1 MSKSILAAFIR
12 ARVATGA
19 ALINEA
25 TSAYSADALY
35 LATANS
41 SQELT
46 LAIGALPMGKAGVV
60 GKQYKAIGEAIAK
73 GQKAMLAALPNGEG
87 WIGAR
92 HGAFSK
98 ADKDTRAAY
107 LQAHAIG
114 VEAFRTELEASGA
127 FPEKVIKTDEEKA
140 KAKTEKAEAEAKK
153 QAEAVNAARKA
164 IIDSGEFVAKSDIL
178 TVDKLSTS
186 MLIDELMTRKPESFS
201 AESAALLAQLVATL
215 SPVTA

>member
-25 TSAYSADALY
+25 ASAYSADALY

-41 SQELT
+41 SQEL
-46 LAIGALPMGKAGVV
+46 AGAVAALPMGKFGVI

-98 ADKDTRAAY
+98 ATKETREEY
-107 LQAHAIG
+107 LSAHAVG
-114 VEAFRTELEASGA
+114 VEAFRAELEASGA
-127 FPEKVIKTDEEKA
+127 FPEKVSKTDEEKA

-164 IIDSGEFVAKSDIL
+164 IMDSGEFIAKSDIV
-178 TVDKLSTS
+178 TIDKLATS
-186 MLIDELMTRKPESFS
+186 ALIDELMTRKPESFS
-201 AESAALLAQLVATL
+201 AESLAMLASLVATL